1 MASRILITGAAGNLG
16 SLLSRHLSARGCE
29 LRLMYHRTPLPPDM
43 LAAPNVQAVRAD
55 LADPAT
61 ITPAVEGAHTVVHFA
76 GRLFAP
82 RPETFLPDTNTRWFA
97 NLVTAAITARV
108 GRVILASFP
117 QVEGPTSVEHPATGR
132 LDAHPISMH
141 AQTRLEE
148 ERLLFARTE
157 HSQTTPV
164 VLRFGMIYGRGILMV
179 EAARWLARQAPLVCV
194 ERADAAPT
202 AFDGR
207 LSARVGGGDRQAGHS
222 GHLPRRRR
230 AARYGSAVP
239 RRSLPGV
246 GTSGADACA
255 VPAYPRGSR
264 VVRNDR
270 DDRANTIA
278 ADARLPKAWPRA
290 ALGRYAA
297 RTRGADSAA
306 VLSNVG
312 FRTLD
317 ALIHE
322 RTEDQKIRNTV
333 KAFTKGLSGISTQR
347 RQDARFWGDRIPVR
361 YPRSLDCAHTL
372 TDSEAE

>member
-1 MASRILITGAAGNLG
+1 
-16 SLLSRHLSARGCE
+16 
-29 LRLMYHRTPLPPDM
+29 M

-55 LADPAT
+55 LADPTT

-97 NLVTAAITARV
+97 NLVTAAIKARV
-108 GRVILASFP
+108 RRVILASFP

-132 LDAHPISMH
+132 LDAHPISVH

-179 EAARWLARQAPLVCV
+179 EAARWLARRRLLVRV

-202 AFDGR
+202 ALDGR

-222 GHLPRRRR
+222 GHLSRRRR
-230 AARYGSAVP
+230 AARYGSTVP

-246 GTSGADACA
+246 GISGPTR
-255 VPAYPRGSR
+255 VPYPLIRAAAALCELE
-264 VVRNDR
+264 R

-278 ADARLPKAWPRA
+278 ADARLRKAWPRA
-290 ALGRYAA
+290 ALGRYA
-297 RTRGADSAA
+297 GAHAQELIPQ
-306 VLSNVG
+306 LSYP
-312 FRTLD
+312 TLD
-317 ALIHE
+317 S
-322 RTEDQKIRNTV
+322 
-333 KAFTKGLSGISTQR
+333 GLS
-347 RQDARFWGDRIPVR
+347 
-361 YPRSLDCAHTL
+361 TL
-372 TDSEAE
+372 